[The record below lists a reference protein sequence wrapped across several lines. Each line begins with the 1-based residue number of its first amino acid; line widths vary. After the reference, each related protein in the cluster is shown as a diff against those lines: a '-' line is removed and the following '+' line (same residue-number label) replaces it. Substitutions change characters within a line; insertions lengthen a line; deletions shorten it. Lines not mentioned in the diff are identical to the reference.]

1 MNSWTEKTWTA
12 IIFNQ
17 AIADL
22 MKTYAKTPPRAPQSE
37 TFYGEM
43 QIERYRTIEQVKKMM
58 NEKKTNLP
66 PLSVDP
72 KQ

>member
-1 MNSWTEKTWTA
+1 
-12 IIFNQ
+12 
-17 AIADL
+17 
-22 MKTYAKTPPRAPQSE
+22 MKTYAQIPPRAPQSE
-37 TFYGEM
+37 TFTGEM

-58 NEKKTNLP
+58 NEKKINLP

>member
-22 MKTYAKTPPRAPQSE
+22 MKTYAQIPPRAPQSE
-37 TFYGEM
+37 TFTGEM

-58 NEKKTNLP
+58 NEKKINLP